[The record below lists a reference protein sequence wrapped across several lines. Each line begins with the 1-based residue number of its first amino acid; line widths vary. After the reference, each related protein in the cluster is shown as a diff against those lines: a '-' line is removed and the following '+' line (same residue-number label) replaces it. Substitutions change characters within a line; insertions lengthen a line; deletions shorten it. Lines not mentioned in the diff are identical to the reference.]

1 MVKTGPQLAEE
12 KADLVFD
19 AKSSE
24 RLRQIEIMPRNFIRL
39 IAKLTVVVGLF
50 LLVRVIY
57 HTASGSLLAQLFPE
71 TQQSWANNLYAI
83 FLSLPVSLH
92 VISIG
97 FVLQRSW
104 LPPHWLSPAAGLA
117 LPWGLK
123 YSCFTEI
130 PKTNQLWTG
139 PI

>member
-57 HTASGSLLAQLFPE
+57 HAASGSLLAQLFPE

-83 FLSLPVSLH
+83 FLSLPVPLH

-104 LPPHWLSPAAGLA
+104 LPPHRVRTAWLAVVISGCWLGVA
-117 LPWGLK
+117 LGIKIFLL
-123 YSCFTEI
+123 Y
-130 PKTNQLWTG
+130 
-139 PI
+139 